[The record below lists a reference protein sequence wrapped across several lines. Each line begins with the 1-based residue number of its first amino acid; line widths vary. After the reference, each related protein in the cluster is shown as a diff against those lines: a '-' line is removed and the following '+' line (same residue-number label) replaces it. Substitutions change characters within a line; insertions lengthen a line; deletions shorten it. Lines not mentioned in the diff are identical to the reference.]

1 VALMAIKGSLKE
13 ASLPDVIQLLF
24 LGRRT
29 GCLALAD
36 RQNFGTIYFD
46 EGQIVFAAIVNRR
59 DRLGDILV
67 RSKRITPDQLQA
79 AVDGQDAAR
88 ERKLGEILVE
98 QGALSRE
105 ELQDYIRLQIEEAVY
120 YLFTWSQGTFNFEA
134 GVRPEREDFLVRINP
149 EYLLLEGARRVDEW
163 SLIQKK
169 IPTFDL
175 IFAVDPAHVG
185 QSDVMLSAPQRGLL
199 PLLDGTRDVQQVVE
213 ESGLVEFEVGQALY
227 GLIQAGFAH
236 RVGTSAAAPVTRVND
251 TRVEEHR
258 NLGIAFYKA
267 GMLDEAS
274 REFRRV
280 ADLRPSEGSAPFYLG
295 LISLRQGR
303 WSEAVDALKTA
314 SDKGGP
320 RPAALHALALAL
332 EQLGRLEEAEAAF
345 GDAAG
350 RARDDPRIML
360 GWAVAALKR
369 GEYQVALGRL
379 ARAREL
385 LGEKTVPAA
394 WYWAAGLAHAGADD
408 QDAAA
413 AVARAGVAAFPQ
425 HPVLRNNLAV
435 LLEASGD
442 LAGAEAEL
450 KAALAEDP
458 SLPQTSKNLA
468 DLCYRSGRYDDA
480 FEAYE
485 RAAKLQPDLGDDLYF
500 KLGNL
505 AYKRRDTARARASWQ
520 RATELN
526 PGHQLARAN
535 LDMLE
540 RAS

>member
-46 EGQIVFAAIVNRR
+46 EGQIVDAAIVNRR
-59 DRLGDILV
+59 DRLGDMLV
-67 RSKRITPDQLQA
+67 RSKRITADQLQA

-98 QGALSRE
+98 QGALSRD
-105 ELQDYIRLQIEEAVY
+105 ELQDYVRLQVEEAVY

-134 GVRPEREDFLVRINP
+134 GVRPERQDFLARINP

-175 IFAVDPAHVG
+175 IFSVDAAHVG
-185 QSDVMLSAPQRGLL
+185 QSDVTLAASQRALL

-236 RVGTSAAAPVTRVND
+236 RVGTSAAAPTTRVND
-251 TRVEEHR
+251 TRIEEHR

-267 GMLDEAS
+267 GMLDEAL

-280 ADLRPSEGSAPFYLG
+280 ADLRPSEGSAPFYVG

-303 WSEAVDALKTA
+303 WTEAVEALKTA

-320 RPAALHALALAL
+320 RPAALHALAFAL
-332 EQLGRLEEAEAAF
+332 EQLGKLEEAEATF

-360 GWAVAALKR
+360 GWAVAAIKR
-369 GEYQVALGRL
+369 GEHQVALGRL

-385 LGEKTVPAA
+385 IGEKPVPAA
-394 WYWAAGLAHAGADD
+394 WYWAAGLAHAGGGDHDGALKI
-408 QDAAA
+408 
-413 AVARAGVAAFPQ
+413 ARAGAAAFPQ
-425 HPVLRNNLAV
+425 HAVLRNNLAV
-435 LLEASGD
+435 LLEAAGD
-442 LAGAEAEL
+442 LPGAEAEL

-458 SLPQTSKNLA
+458 SLAQISKNLA
-468 DLCYRSGRYDDA
+468 DLCYRSGRYDEA
-480 FEAYE
+480 FESYE

-505 AYKRRDTARARASWQ
+505 AYKRRDTVRARASWE

>member
-1 VALMAIKGSLKE
+1 MAIKGSLKE

-36 RQNFGTIYFD
+36 RQNFGTIHFD
-46 EGQIVFAAIVNRR
+46 EGQIVYAAIVNRR

-67 RSKRITPDQLQA
+67 RGKRITPEQLQA
-79 AVDGQDAAR
+79 AVDAQDAAR
-88 ERKLGEILVE
+88 EQRLGEILVE
-98 QGALSRE
+98 QGSLSRE
-105 ELQDYIRLQIEEAVY
+105 ELQDYIRLQVEEAVY

-134 GVRPEREDFLVRINP
+134 GVRPEREDFLVHINP

-169 IPTFDL
+169 IPSFDL
-175 IFAVDPAHVG
+175 IFSVDSAHVG
-185 QSDVMLSAPQRGLL
+185 QSDVKLSTAQTSIL

-227 GLIQAGFAH
+227 GLVQAGFAH

-251 TRVEEHR
+251 TRIEEHR

-267 GMLDEAS
+267 GMFDEAL

-280 ADLRPSEGSAPFYLG
+280 ADLRPSEGSAPFFLG
-295 LISLRQGR
+295 LILLRQGR
-303 WSEAVDALKTA
+303 WAEAVEALRTA

-320 RPAALHALALAL
+320 RPAALHALGLAL
-332 EQLGRLEEAEAAF
+332 EQLGKLEEAETAF

-369 GEYQVALGRL
+369 AEYQVALGRL

-385 LGEKTVPAA
+385 IGEKTVPAA
-394 WYWAAGLAHAGADD
+394 WYWAAGLAHAGAEDHEG
-408 QDAAA
+408 AL

-425 HPVLRNNLAV
+425 DAVLRNNLSV
-435 LLEASGD
+435 LLEAAGD
-442 LAGAEAEL
+442 LPGAETEL

-458 SLPQTSKNLA
+458 SLPQVSKNLA

-505 AYKRRDTARARASWQ
+505 AYKRRDTARARASWE

>member
-1 VALMAIKGSLKE
+1 MAIKGSLKE

-36 RQNFGTIYFD
+36 RQNFGTIHFD
-46 EGQIVFAAIVNRR
+46 EGQIVYAAIVNRR

-67 RSKRITPDQLQA
+67 RGKRITPEQLQA
-79 AVDGQDAAR
+79 AVEAQDAAR
-88 ERKLGEILVE
+88 EHRLGEILVE
-98 QGALSRE
+98 QGSLSRE
-105 ELQDYIRLQIEEAVY
+105 ELQDYIRLQVEEAVY

-134 GVRPEREDFLVRINP
+134 GVRPEREDFLVHINP

-169 IPTFDL
+169 IPSFDL
-175 IFAVDPAHVG
+175 IFSVDSAHVG
-185 QSDVMLSAPQRGLL
+185 QSDAKLSTAQTSIL

-227 GLIQAGFAH
+227 GLVQAGFAH

-251 TRVEEHR
+251 TRIEEHR

-267 GMLDEAS
+267 GMFDEAL

-280 ADLRPSEGSAPFYLG
+280 ADLRPSEGSAPFFLG

-303 WSEAVDALKTA
+303 WAEAVEALRTA

-320 RPAALHALALAL
+320 RPAALHALGLAL
-332 EQLGRLEEAEAAF
+332 EQLGKLEEAEAAF

-350 RARDDPRIML
+350 RAREDPRIML

-385 LGEKTVPAA
+385 IGEKTVPAA

-408 QDAAA
+408 HEAALT
-413 AVARAGVAAFPQ
+413 VARAGVAAFPQ
-425 HPVLRNNLAV
+425 HAVLRNNLSV
-435 LLEASGD
+435 LLEAAGD
-442 LAGAEAEL
+442 LPGAEAEL

-458 SLPQTSKNLA
+458 SLPQVSKNLA

-505 AYKRRDTARARASWQ
+505 AYKRRDTARARASWE